1 MCEAGRQGQDQK
13 APEQENHSK
22 TENLPGH
29 HQTKT
34 KNETG
39 TQHGQ
44 HHNQK
49 RVTEVQIEKTDQKE
63 GCHRFHIW
71 KRSKGQTHS
80 NTEGC
85 QDNNLA
91 HSSCRH
97 GLFLSIFLSNTTLAH
112 SYFPVKVDAHS
123 FFLIIITNCDKM
135 GEMRKKL
142 KPGVVFV
149 FFFLFV
155 SLILYTRSLAEST
168 KEANSSLTSTSNAA
182 TNSSSQTTASTYFI
196 SNALEMKPIIDVSG
210 WQLPSEIDYDTLSQN
225 ISGVIVRVQ
234 SGSHTTKDNSASD
247 ENGLDKSY
255 KTHIQEFQARNVPV
269 AVYAYVTGNS
279 IKSMEEEAT
288 TFYEASYPYKPTF
301 YWLDVEEKTMEDM
314 NAGVEAFRA
323 KLAALGA
330 KNIGIYVGTYF
341 MEEHSISTENFDAV
355 WIPTYGTDSGYYNAA
370 PSTDLDYDLHQY
382 TSQGRLNG
390 FNHVLDLNLVTTL
403 KDPNEVYQRL
413 FTVPED

>member
-1 MCEAGRQGQDQK
+1 MD
-13 APEQENHSK
+13 
-22 TENLPGH
+22 
-29 HQTKT
+29 
-34 KNETG
+34 
-39 TQHGQ
+39 
-44 HHNQK
+44 
-49 RVTEVQIEKTDQKE
+49 
-63 GCHRFHIW
+63 
-71 KRSKGQTHS
+71 TH
-80 NTEGC
+80 T
-85 QDNNLA
+85 
-91 HSSCRH
+91 
-97 GLFLSIFLSNTTLAH
+97 
-112 SYFPVKVDAHS
+112 
-123 FFLIIITNCDKM
+123 FFLIIITNYVKM
-135 GEMRKKL
+135 KKMRKKL
-142 KPGVVFV
+142 KPGVVFL

-155 SLILYTRSLAEST
+155 SLILYTRSLAESA
-168 KEANSSLTSTSNAA
+168 KETASPSSPNNALTS
-182 TNSSSQTTASTYFI
+182 SSSQTTASTYFI
-196 SNALEMKPIIDVSG
+196 TNALEMKPIIDVSG

-255 KTHIQEFQARNVPV
+255 KTHIQEFQARNIPV

-288 TFYEASYPYKPTF
+288 TFYEASSPYKPTF

-323 KLAALGA
+323 KLSDLGA
-330 KNIGIYVGTYF
+330 NNIGIYVGTYF

-370 PSTDLDYDLHQY
+370 PNTDLDYDLHQY

-413 FTVPED
+413 FTVPEE

>member
-1 MCEAGRQGQDQK
+1 M
-13 APEQENHSK
+13 
-22 TENLPGH
+22 
-29 HQTKT
+29 
-34 KNETG
+34 
-39 TQHGQ
+39 
-44 HHNQK
+44 
-49 RVTEVQIEKTDQKE
+49 
-63 GCHRFHIW
+63 
-71 KRSKGQTHS
+71 
-80 NTEGC
+80 
-85 QDNNLA
+85 
-91 HSSCRH
+91 
-97 GLFLSIFLSNTTLAH
+97 
-112 SYFPVKVDAHS
+112 DAHTL
-123 FFLIIITNCDKM
+123 FLIIITNYVKM
-135 GEMRKKL
+135 EEMRKKL
-142 KPGVVFV
+142 KPGVVFL

-155 SLILYTRSLAEST
+155 SLILYTRSLAESA
-168 KEANSSLTSTSNAA
+168 KETTSPSSPNNASA
-182 TNSSSQTTASTYFI
+182 SQSSQTTASTYFI
-196 SNALEMKPIIDVSG
+196 TNALEMKPIIDVSG

-234 SGSHTTKDNSASD
+234 SGSHTTKDNNASD

-255 KTHIQEFQARNVPV
+255 KTHIQEFQARNIPV

-288 TFYEASYPYKPTF
+288 TFYEASSPYKPTF

-323 KLAALGA
+323 KLSDLGA
-330 KNIGIYVGTYF
+330 KNIGIYIGTYF

-370 PSTDLDYDLHQY
+370 PNTDLDYDLHQY

-413 FTVPED
+413 FTVPEE